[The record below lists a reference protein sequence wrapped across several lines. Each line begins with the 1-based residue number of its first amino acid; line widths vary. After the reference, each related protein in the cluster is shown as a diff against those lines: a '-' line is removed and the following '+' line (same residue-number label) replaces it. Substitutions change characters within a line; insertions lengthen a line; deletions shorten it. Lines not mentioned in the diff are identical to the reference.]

1 MAATTRDGT
10 RRRQGV
16 LKSWN
21 DERGFGFIT
30 PHDGGPQVFVHARHC
45 ELHRMQRPE
54 VGMEV
59 TFEVVRAE
67 DGRLQAHQ
75 VLPRHGWAAVDR
87 LPDGALRQK
96 RADARERQVRQQQD
110 RRNQRRAERQEVV
123 QWGTASY
130 FAIAVLIALLG
141 VLSVGWRLPGWVW
154 WGYGMASVATFLLY
168 RGDKRAAQRGHWRV
182 PEARLLLAGLLGGWP
197 GAIVAQQTLRH
208 KSTKAAFRA
217 AFWGTVV
224 LNLGAVVT
232 WAVWGR
238 TALELVGRP

>member
-1 MAATTRDGT
+1 MDATTRVRTG
-10 RRRQGV
+10 RCQGV

-30 PHDGGPQVFVHARHC
+30 PHDGGPPVFVHARHC
-45 ELHRMQRPE
+45 ELHRMQRPQ
-54 VGMEV
+54 VGLEV

-67 DGRLQAHQ
+67 DGRLQARQ
-75 VLPRHGWAAVDR
+75 VLPRHGWTAVDQ

-96 RADARERQVRQQQD
+96 RADARERHARQQQE
-110 RRNQRRAERQEVV
+110 RLNQRRAERQATV

-130 FAIAVLIALLG
+130 FAIALLIAVLG

-154 WGYGMASVATFLLY
+154 AGYGVASVVTYLLY
-168 RGDKRAAQRGHWRV
+168 HGDKRAAQAGRWRV
-182 PEARLLLAGLLGGWP
+182 PEARLLMAGLLGGWP

-208 KSTKAAFRA
+208 KSTKASFRA

-224 LNLGAVVT
+224 LNLGAVVA
-232 WAVWGR
+232 WAVWGH
-238 TALELVGRP
+238 TALELAGGQ